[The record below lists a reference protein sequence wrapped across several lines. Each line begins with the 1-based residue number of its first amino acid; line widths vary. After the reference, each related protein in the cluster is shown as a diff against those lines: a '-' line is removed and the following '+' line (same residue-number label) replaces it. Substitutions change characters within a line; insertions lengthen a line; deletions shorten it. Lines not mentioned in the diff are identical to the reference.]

1 MTKMKFI
8 KGGVTAPQGFTANGM
23 KAGIKQ
29 SGKKD
34 LSLIY
39 SDTLCTAAG
48 VFTTNKVQASCVV
61 VNTKRLKAG
70 KAQAVIVNSGNANC
84 LTGKK
89 GFEDS
94 LTMAGKTADILGL
107 SESHVCVASTGVIG
121 KLLPIKKIVSALPK
135 LAAGL
140 SKAGGKAAAEGIMT
154 TDHVAKEAAVEVVIG
169 NPPSRKASARQGKI
183 RIGAMTKGGGMI
195 HPQMAL
201 PGASA
206 KGYGGPKHATML
218 CFASTD
224 AAIALPALRAALDQ
238 AVQKTFNMI
247 TVDGDMSTNDM
258 VLILANG
265 QAKNKLIVKGT
276 KDFRAFESAL
286 ESLFLS
292 LAKMMIKDAEGA
304 TKFVEINVAGA
315 ASERDARMV
324 AKSVA
329 GSTLV
334 KTALFGGDPN
344 WGRIAAAAGYSGA
357 RVDMWKMKIRL
368 GNLLVLQGGGGAQ
381 KDEKAAA
388 RILAKSQVPITV
400 DLGVGKH
407 GATAY
412 TCDLST
418 DYVIFNSAYR
428 T

>member
-8 KGGVTAPQGFTANGM
+8 KGGITAPQGFTANGL

-107 SESHVCVASTGVIG
+107 SELHVCVASTGVIG
-121 KLLPIKKIVSALPK
+121 KPLPIKKIVSALPK

-140 SKAGGKAAAEGIMT
+140 SKAGGMAAAESIMA
-154 TDHVAKEAAVEVVIG
+154 TDHVAKEAAVEFLIG
-169 NPPSRKASARQGKI
+169 GKKA
-183 RIGAMTKGGGMI
+183 RIGVIAKGAGMI

-201 PGASA
+201 P
-206 KGYGGPKHATML
+206 HATML
-218 CFASTD
+218 CFVSTD
-224 AAIALPALRAALDQ
+224 VSIALPALHAALDAATQ
-238 AVQKTFNMI
+238 NSFNMI
-247 TVDGDMSTNDM
+247 TIDGDMSTNDM
-258 VLILANG
+258 VLVLANG
-265 QAKNKLIVKGT
+265 MAGNKKIVKGS
-276 KDFRAFESAL
+276 KDLKVFTETL
-286 ESLFLS
+286 EHVFQTIAQRIVS
-292 LAKMMIKDAEGA
+292 DAEGA
-304 TKFVEINVAGA
+304 TKFVEVAVRGA
-315 ASERDARMV
+315 RSLQDARK
-324 AKSVA
+324 AARGIAS
-329 GSTLV
+329 SNLV
-334 KTALFGGDPN
+334 KSALYGSDPN
-344 WGRIAAAAGYSGA
+344 WGRIAAAVGSSGA
-357 RVDMWKMKIRL
+357 RVDQSKMMIYLGKELAVQKGGPVKKARGILDRVFAKKEIR
-368 GNLLVLQGGGGAQ
+368 
-381 KDEKAAA
+381 
-388 RILAKSQVPITV
+388 ITV
-400 DLGVGKH
+400 DLGLGRH
-407 GATAY
+407 AASAY
-412 TCDLST
+412 TCDLSKA
-418 DYVIFNSAYR
+418 YVELNSAYH